1 LLAKGPGCRVSAMHW
16 RIISWLWGMKSCL
29 TEAIYERF
37 EWFALFLSYA
47 QEGDCGSLV
56 WTAANKMGG
65 EHV

>member
-1 LLAKGPGCRVSAMHW
+1 LVEV
-16 RIISWLWGMKSCL
+16 WGANSCF
-29 TEAIYERF
+29 TEAIYERSK
-37 EWFALFLSYA
+37 WFALFLSNG